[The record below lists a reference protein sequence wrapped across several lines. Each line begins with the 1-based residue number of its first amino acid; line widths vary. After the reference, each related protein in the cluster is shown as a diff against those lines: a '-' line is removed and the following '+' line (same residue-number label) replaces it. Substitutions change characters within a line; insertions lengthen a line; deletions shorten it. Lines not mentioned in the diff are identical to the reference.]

1 MGVNFKTLISLRK
14 NFLPL
19 KSITVGFAAER
30 NIMKLRR
37 KNVLSQDEARRFM
50 KDCRHVII
58 GILEKIF
65 ERSLNGSSFLEATG
79 CISPKSIL
87 SKLKAHL
94 LRQIKFLLHRIISCS
109 HITLSECDLAFTQFS
124 KLNESSSTLLPAFK
138 KIHARVR

>member
-1 MGVNFKTLISLRK
+1 M
-14 NFLPL
+14 
-19 KSITVGFAAER
+19 
-30 NIMKLRR
+30 
-37 KNVLSQDEARRFM
+37 LSQDEARRFM

-87 SKLKAHL
+87 SKLKANL